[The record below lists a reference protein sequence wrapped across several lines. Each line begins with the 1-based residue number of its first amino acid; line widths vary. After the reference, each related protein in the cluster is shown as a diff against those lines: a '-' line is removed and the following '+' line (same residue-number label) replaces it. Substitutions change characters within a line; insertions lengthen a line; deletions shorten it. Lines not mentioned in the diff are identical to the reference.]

1 MKNIPF
7 FLGVLLVLAAGC
19 SQPPGPPTQLLPPPA
34 PTPTLE
40 PSPTSAPLLPGQEA
54 IWDVSLENAI
64 NLNGKWRYAQ
74 VKAFKEDMT
83 KPEFDDSQWAEIYAP
98 APWDDQGMAD
108 QVGKGTVVVYRRLVD
123 APDEWKGQPI
133 GIHAWFNPFA
143 SQVFVN
149 GERVEP
155 TRKPFAAYADI
166 SGLLRYGEKNTIA
179 VIVQYDGFLDFAESG
194 PARIG
199 PLVERPVTQVVHEE
213 VVIDSPEGQAA
224 GTIIRPGEK
233 KNLPG
238 LVLVATGSH
247 GMAEKTAWYDLA
259 DDLARQGFISLAV
272 ALPQQKPGG
281 VMAAIKFLRKQ
292 PAVNPDQILLF
303 GVDQSSEA
311 VIQAVEQ
318 DANIAGVILL
328 SPPQVIDEIAAL
340 NNCPLLLMGSQGD
353 RNGLILEQI
362 EEMAEKV
369 GSAQVVSLPGD
380 GHGMFI
386 ITNTWNA
393 LRQALLNW
401 LKQNI
406 PNQ

>member
-1 MKNIPF
+1 MKNITF
-7 FLGVLLVLAAGC
+7 ILGILLILAAGC
-19 SQPPGPPTQLLPPPA
+19 SQPTSLPTQPLPPPA
-34 PTPTLE
+34 PAPTLE
-40 PSPTSAPLLPGQEA
+40 PSPTSVPLLPGQEA
-54 IWDVSLENAI
+54 IRDVSLENAV

-83 KPEFDDSQWAEIYAP
+83 RPEFDDSQWTEIDAP

-108 QVGKGTVVVYRRLVD
+108 QVGKGTVVVYRRQVD
-123 APDEWKGQPI
+123 VPAEWKGQPI
-133 GIHAWFNPFA
+133 GIQAWFNPFA

-155 TRKPFAAYADI
+155 ARKPFAAYADI

-213 VVIDSPEGQAA
+213 VVIDTPEGQAE
-224 GTIIRPGEK
+224 GTITRPAEK
-233 KNLPG
+233 TNLPG
-238 LVLVATGSH
+238 LVLVATGGH
-247 GMAEKTAWYDLA
+247 GLAEKVTWYDLA

-272 ALPQQKPGG
+272 ALPQQKTDG
-281 VMAAIKFLRKQ
+281 VLAAIKFLREQ
-292 PAVNPDQILLF
+292 PAVNPVQILLF

-311 VIQAVEQ
+311 VVQAVEQ
-318 DANIAGVILL
+318 DANIEGVILL
-328 SPPQVIDEIAAL
+328 SPPQVIDEIAKL
-340 NNCPLLLMGSQGD
+340 TNCPLLLMASQGD
-353 RNGLILEQI
+353 RNGLILEQVK
-362 EEMAEKV
+362 EMAKKV
-369 GSAQVVSLPGD
+369 SNAQVVSLPGD

-406 PNQ
+406 PNK